1 MQQAVTSSS
10 TQITSS
16 LANIIIP
23 TSSILPSALSRSTAP
38 LALKLKSL
46 LDSLNESVQ
55 QLDVLDLNE
64 MKQACVSL
72 TQRITCQIQS
82 SSTTQE
88 NSVNKLIANEKS
100 LNALL
105 SELVSLVESN
115 KEKIVAIDPAL
126 KPLFNLNLSQPIN
139 STSTST
145 TNSSFYENRYG
156 FTEKDLLECCEFR
169 NTPLHTLTNRRK
181 SPQFP
186 LLDLPT
192 NRTFNYQQQRGF
204 KTQRTIKEEQGT
216 DKASDALDIKYFKS
230 LFASPSTQRV
240 NALLENNASVS
251 ARRGAR
257 LGSVFGD
264 APKSSDNTA
273 NSAELNFDRGDDVDK
288 KIKIAFS
295 EGVLFGSN
303 KAEVKRSL
311 LKFLIFVVFLVFF
324 MRSFVTISTG
334 NGMSGNKS
342 GSNSGGINLR
352 ALTGNVDFEIAPE
365 NVSVKFSD
373 VKGVKDGKKELTDI
387 VDFLKDPEQYTAI
400 GARLPKGVL
409 LVGPPGCGKTLLA
422 KAVAGEAGVPYFQ
435 ANGSDFDEMFV
446 GTGSKRVRS
455 LFEAAR
461 AKAPCVIFIDEIDS
475 VGSKRSNSSLHP
487 HANQTINQL
496 LGNTFF

>member
-23 TSSILPSALSRSTAP
+23 TTILPSVLSRSTAP
-38 LALKLKSL
+38 LATKLKSL
-46 LDSLNESVQ
+46 LESFNESVQ
-55 QLDVLDLNE
+55 LLDVLELNE
-64 MKQACVSL
+64 MKNACSSL
-72 TQRITCQIQS
+72 TQRITRKLQQ
-82 SSTTQE
+82 TQE
-88 NSVNKLIANEKS
+88 TKAVASDKS
-100 LNALL
+100 LNELL
-105 SELVSLVESN
+105 SELVTLVESN
-115 KEKIVAIDPAL
+115 KEKIVTIDPTL
-126 KPLFNLNLSQPIN
+126 KPLFDLSSPQTKDAISKIN
-139 STSTST
+139 A
-145 TNSSFYENRYG
+145 SFYENRYG
-156 FTEKDLLECCEFR
+156 FSEKDLLECNEFKNHPVYGFAKPTR
-169 NTPLHTLTNRRK
+169 FSLFD
-181 SPQFP
+181 SPRS
-186 LLDLPT
+186 
-192 NRTFNYQQQRGF
+192 NSISVIHQQKRGF
-204 KTQRTIKEEQGT
+204 KTQRTIKEEHGG
-216 DKASDALDIKYFKS
+216 DKNHDALDLKYFKS

-240 NALLENNASVS
+240 NSLLEENAASS
-251 ARRGAR
+251 TRRGTR
-257 LGSVFGD
+257 LGSIFGD
-264 APKSSDNTA
+264 APKSTQAA
-273 NSAELNFDRGDDVDK
+273 NSSELNFDRGDEIDK
-288 KIKIAFS
+288 KIKIAFT

-311 LKFLIFVVFLVFF
+311 LRFLIFVVFLVFF
-324 MRSFVTISTG
+324 MRSFVTLSTG
-334 NGMSGNKS
+334 NGMGGNGK
-342 GSNSGGINLR
+342 GGGNAGGINLR

-387 VDFLKDPEQYTAI
+387 VDFLKDPERYTAI

-496 LGNTFF
+496 LGKYFRKKI